1 MDQTT
6 TQPGMDLMEME
17 AVTDL
22 EVEMGVVMEMEGV
35 EELDQLEE

>member
-17 AVTDL
+17 AVMDL
-22 EVEMGVVMEMEGV
+22 EVEMGVVMEME
-35 EELDQLEE
+35 ELGQLEE